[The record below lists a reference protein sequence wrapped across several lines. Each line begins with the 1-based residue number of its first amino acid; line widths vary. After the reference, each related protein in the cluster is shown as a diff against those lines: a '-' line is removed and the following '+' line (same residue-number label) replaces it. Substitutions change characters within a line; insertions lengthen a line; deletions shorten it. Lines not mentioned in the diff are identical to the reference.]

1 MRERKQR
8 QAPPLG
14 STWSKTYENSKYTM
28 TVVRAGGAIG
38 YQVGRE
44 VFKTPTAAAKA
55 ITKTEVNGW
64 VFWGLDVR
72 RTDAQKE

>member
-8 QAPPLG
+8 QAPPVG
-14 STWSKTYENSKYTM
+14 SKWPRVYRNSKYTM
-28 TVVRAGGAIG
+28 TVVRADGTIG

-44 VFKTPTAAAKA
+44 IFKTPTAAAKA

-72 RTDAQKE
+72 RTRAQKE